1 MRELS
6 VYFCRKCGRYAYFQ
20 LPKNAVCPACNI
32 SMTQLHISYQDFMD
46 LGHEERDRLISRE
59 IIKNSP
65 TYIQRITKPDKLY
78 NQREL
83 IGLLTSK
90 VAELE
95 ADNKK
100 LNETVEWMH
109 ATIWD
114 QLNQLKRLQKEIQEL
129 TSVRDEK
136 E

>member
-65 TYIQRITKPDKLY
+65 TYVQRITRPDKLY

-83 IGLLTSK
+83 VGLLTSK
-90 VAELE
+90 VEELE

-100 LNETVEWMH
+100 LNETVE
-109 ATIWD
+109 
-114 QLNQLKRLQKEIQEL
+114 
-129 TSVRDEK
+129 
-136 E
+136 

>member
-6 VYFCRKCGRYAYFQ
+6 VYFCRKCGRYAYYQ

-32 SMTQLHISYQDFMD
+32 SMTQLHISYHDFMD

-65 TYIQRITKPDKLY
+65 TFIKRITSPDKLY
-78 NQREL
+78 NQKEL
-83 IGLLTSK
+83 VGLLTRK
-90 VAELE
+90 VEELE
-95 ADNKK
+95 ADNQK

-109 ATIWD
+109 ATIWE
-114 QLNQLKRLQKEIQEL
+114 QLNKIKELEREVQDLK
-129 TSVRDEK
+129 SVKD
-136 E
+136 

>member
-65 TYIQRITKPDKLY
+65 TYVQRITRPDKLY

-83 IGLLTSK
+83 VGLLTSK
-90 VAELE
+90 VEELE

-114 QLNQLKRLQKEIQEL
+114 QLNKLKQLQKEIQEL
-129 TSVRDEK
+129 KSVKDEK